1 MKLYRRFL
9 VVATMVVTLL
19 GVFRARADEPASTSG
34 AAVAPASVAPP
45 PVHSGDRPVRIASLE
60 DAKDVQDPRA
70 LVRAADWHRDHG
82 DPALARGLY
91 EKAVDAEELALY
103 LRLGKALREALV
115 LEHLGDM
122 DGAEARYRENAE
134 RDPHYTV
141 LTLRIA
147 SRHPKRDALVDE
159 IVARV
164 RAMAE
169 AVKAGDTKQV
179 IYVTSKGE
187 PRYLERVEAKDVL
200 PRLRAV
206 AAGDDSRKL
215 RYCYIDELD
224 LTGVDP
230 ATLPGRL
237 QFSQCVL
244 GRVKIPDLQVGQL
257 IISGFVLGDFDV
269 GKTWEGE
276 VNKSKTIPGSRFT
289 EITTRE
295 AVFLGRANFQDV
307 QITGRK
313 AAFPLTVFEGGAD
326 FRGALVTAPADFRFS
341 VFGEG
346 ANFKRAR
353 FEKMAYFGSARFR
366 KETAFTGLYT
376 EREVYFNSA
385 RFEGPVGFD
394 GCEWQRNAT
403 FEDAT
408 FEGPVTFNATRVKG
422 RLNMSRAVFAAPL
435 DMKEVFFGG
444 MDFIGA
450 HLAQDARFVDAR
462 FDGKVRFS
470 LDDVTR
476 ARYLGDPAP
485 LLSLYRDY
493 QGDED
498 LDVPLTTRSSYGV
511 EHVDDLIARVDGNLS
526 FANSVFGGFVV
537 FERVQFGLPGGDT
550 VAEFYNT
557 QFGGETH
564 FERTTW
570 HSSADF
576 TTIYAQEL
584 ALNEATFHRTLV
596 LDDANVP
603 GRVTLTDAELTGDAT
618 LSFYGAEIGTFQI
631 DRDQVETQDGTH
643 RLWYEQCATSS
654 GALPKDLRLL
664 RQFRGE
670 PWEDE
675 AVRPDCY
682 DRAIDEYVSLKQ
694 SFGDRAMTT
703 DEDWAYWWIKHHET
717 GMLAAHGG
725 VAGLLAW
732 PLRFFLFELAF
743 GWGVRLGNLA
753 ITALLVCVAFAWMY
767 KRFCPDTVMDY
778 NGEPTRI
785 ADIPWHGIFYIS
797 LQALGSFNT
806 GWDFTE
812 SDWKFRYLNTAH
824 TFAGVIILTFFVGAY
839 TRMILA

>member
-1 MKLYRRFL
+1 MLLYRRL
-9 VVATMVVTLL
+9 LLATGLVVTLL
-19 GVFRARADEPASTSG
+19 GFFRAHAEEPRG
-34 AAVAPASVAPP
+34 ANLAPAVPASVAPP
-45 PVHSGDRPVRIASLE
+45 PVHSGDRPVRVQTVD
-60 DAKDVQDPRA
+60 DAKDVDDPRA
-70 LVRAADWHRDHG
+70 LRRAADWHRDQGHA
-82 DPALARGLY
+82 DVARGLY
-91 EKAVDAEELALY
+91 ERAVDEEELAIY
-103 LRLGKALREALV
+103 LRYGKVVREALV
-115 LEHLGDM
+115 LERLGRM
-122 DGAEARYRENAE
+122 DDAEAKWRENAQ

-141 LTLRIA
+141 LALRIA
-147 SRHPKRDALVDE
+147 SEHPKRDALVQDV
-159 IVARV
+159 VARV

-169 AVKAGDTKQV
+169 AAKAGDEKQV

-187 PRYLERVEAKDVL
+187 PRYLERVPDDQVI

-206 AAGDDSRKL
+206 ANGDDSKKL
-215 RYCYIDELD
+215 RYCYIDKVD

-230 ATLPGRL
+230 ATLPPRI
-237 QFSQCVL
+237 QFSQCVV
-244 GRVKIPDLQVGQL
+244 GSVRIPDMDAGQL
-257 IISGFVLGDFDV
+257 VISGFVLGDFDV

-276 VNKSKTIPGSRFT
+276 VNKSRAFPGSRFT

-295 AVFLGRANFQDV
+295 AVFLGRANFQDIRV
-307 QITGRK
+307 TGRK

-326 FRGALVTAPADFRFS
+326 FRGAQVAAPADFRFS

-353 FEKMAYFGSARFR
+353 LEKMAYFGHARFR
-366 KETAFTGLYT
+366 EDTTFTGLFT

-385 RFEGPVGFD
+385 RFEAPVRFD
-394 GCEWQRNAT
+394 GCEWQRDAT
-403 FEDAT
+403 FEDAS
-408 FEGPVTFNATRVKG
+408 FGGPVTFNATRVKG
-422 RLNMSRAVFAAPL
+422 RLNMSRATFAAPL

-450 HLAQDARFVDAR
+450 HLAADARFVDAR

-476 ARYLGDPAP
+476 ARYLDDPDP

-498 LDVPLTTRSSYGV
+498 LDEPLTARSSYGV

-537 FERVQFGLPGGDT
+537 FERVQFGLPGADT

-570 HSSADF
+570 HSAADF

-603 GRVTLTDAELTGDAT
+603 GRVTLTDAEFSGDST

-631 DRDQVETQDGTH
+631 DRDQVETEDGSH

-654 GALPKDLRLL
+654 GPLPKDLRLL
-664 RQFRGE
+664 RQYRGAA
-670 PWEDE
+670 WNDDE
-675 AVRPDCY
+675 VRPACY

-703 DEDWAYWWIKHHET
+703 DEDWSYWWIKHHET
-717 GMLAAHGG
+717 GSLLRYGG
-725 VAGLLAW
+725 VGGAIAW
-732 PLRFFLFELAF
+732 PLRFLLFEMAF

-753 ITALLVCVAFAWMY
+753 VTAGLVCVFFAWLY
-767 KRFCPDTVMDY
+767 KRVCPDTMMEY
-778 NGEPTRI
+778 NGDPTAIR
-785 ADIPWHGIFYIS
+785 DIPWHGMLYIS
-797 LQALGSFNT
+797 LQSLGAFNT
-806 GWDFTE
+806 GWDFGE
-812 SDWKFRYLNTAH
+812 SDWKFRYLNTVH